1 MDPTVA
7 TIVELNKGVHGAIRR
22 VVADLDAEALA
33 WTPGAETSSI
43 SVLVVHTLGSEAAM
57 LRQVR
62 GLPWI
67 RDRDAEFVVRATTA
81 TELLARLD
89 EADALL
95 DEHAAAISA
104 DDLAAIRERP
114 GRDPSPGRY
123 WLIGNYGHA
132 REHLAHMQLTKQL
145 YQQRTGGS

>member
-1 MDPTVA
+1 MEPSVA
-7 TIVELNKGVHGAIRR
+7 TIAELYKAVHGAIRR

-33 WTPGAETSSI
+33 WTPGAETNSI
-43 SVLVVHTLGSEAAM
+43 AVLVVHTLGSEAAV

-62 GLPWI
+62 GLPWV
-67 RDRDAEFVVRATTA
+67 RDRDAEFVVRPATA
-81 TELLARLD
+81 ADLLARLD

-104 DDLAAIRERP
+104 EDLAAIRERP
-114 GRDPSPGRY
+114 EREPRLGRY

-132 REHLAHMQLTKQL
+132 REHLAHMHLTKQL
-145 YQQRTGGS
+145 YQQRAGGS